1 LEGTVFLFKKLN
13 VMQIHQNFKKLFSL
27 FVVDV
32 DVLELRPPAGLSFIP
47 QTMYEYGAPME

>member
-1 LEGTVFLFKKLN
+1 
-13 VMQIHQNFKKLFSL
+13 MQLHQNFKKIISS

-32 DVLELRPPAGLSFIP
+32 DVLELRPPEGLSFIP